1 MREVLVLRPRPQAD
15 ATAARARGLGL
26 TVHCHPLFSIM
37 PVPWSLPDEPFEA
50 LLLTSANAIRH
61 AGRLPPLPA
70 HAVGPAT
77 AAAARAAGIEVAT
90 VGKGGVDDL
99 LAALPRDLRLLHLCG
114 ADHVQPSAP
123 EPTIVAVIV
132 YRAEPLPLPPAS
144 ELEGRVL
151 LIHSPAAGARLRSL
165 DCDRQ
170 KVRIAAI
177 SAEAAR
183 ACGPG
188 WTRCEAAPLPTDT
201 ALLPLA
207 CELCK
212 D

>member
-1 MREVLVLRPRPQAD
+1 VRDVLVLRPRPQAD

-26 TVHCHPLFSIM
+26 TVHCQPLFTIL
-37 PVPWSLPDEPFEA
+37 PVPWTLPDEPFDA
-50 LLLTSANAIRH
+50 LLLTSANAVRH

-77 AAAARAAGIEVAT
+77 AAAARAAGLEVAS
-90 VGKGGVDDL
+90 VGVGGVDDL
-99 LAALPRDLRLLHLCG
+99 LAALPGDLRLLHLCG
-114 ADHVQPSAP
+114 ADRIQLAAT
-123 EPTIVAVIV
+123 EPKIVAVTV
-132 YRAEPLPLPPAS
+132 YRAEQLPLPPAS
-144 ELEGRVL
+144 QVEGRVL
-151 LIHSPAAGARLRSL
+151 LVHSPAAGARLLDL
-165 DCDRQ
+165 DCSRQ

-188 WTRCEAAPLPTDT
+188 WAGCEAATKPTDT
-201 ALLPLA
+201 ALLSLA